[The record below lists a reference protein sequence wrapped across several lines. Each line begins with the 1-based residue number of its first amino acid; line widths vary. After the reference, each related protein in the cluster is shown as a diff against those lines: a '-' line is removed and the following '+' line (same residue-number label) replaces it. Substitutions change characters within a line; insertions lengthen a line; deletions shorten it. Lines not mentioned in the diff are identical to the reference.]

1 MTTNLTKNYTEASK
15 ILIGHTLYLY
25 DPFEASIYEVYIE
38 NLIQNMFGE
47 PDEIY
52 CSLRLYA
59 NEKGI
64 NLNTGSWSDTG
75 SMATFSYLGHNFIE
89 KKKAITEFQTDLI
102 LKQSRLEEETRST
115 QKTIRML
122 NEEKTATST

>member
-1 MTTNLTKNYTEASK
+1 MEKNFSEACK
-15 ILIGHTLYLY
+15 VLIGSTLYLY
-25 DPFEASIYEVYIE
+25 DPFEGSIYEVYIK

-47 PDEIY
+47 PEEIY

-75 SMATFSYLGHNFIE
+75 SMATFSYLGHNFVE

-102 LKQSRLEEETRST
+102 LKQSRLQEEIKST
-115 QKTIRML
+115 QKTIQML
-122 NEEKTATST
+122 NEEKTATPT